1 MDRRKLM
8 NKKGDSAENESL
20 NVEKVGILPYANLTS
35 LYNYR
40 PMKKTI

>member
-1 MDRRKLM
+1 MA
-8 NKKGDSAENESL
+8 KKIEFEKDE

-40 PMKKTI
+40 PIKKTI